1 MPSLATFPLLVTSI
15 VMPTLTRVAKIP
27 QGSEVVG
34 GVTGVVRMG
43 VKVSVGVN
51 DGVRDKT
58 GTRGMRFGLLPLS
71 LVGLGKGYSV
81 LVEAAMEVAVA
92 MRLGVMVGESV
103 NVDAVVTISVD
114 SVGTIASDG
123 KTVLLSQNKANA
135 MIDNPPT
142 IPAP

>member
-58 GTRGMRFGLLPLS
+58 GTGGMRFGLLPLS

-103 NVDAVVTISVD
+103 NVDAV
-114 SVGTIASDG
+114 GTIASDG